1 MALDS
6 TEYLIH
12 TLNVALDDLRDRM
25 RWEAARNEPDNHYHY
40 VVNYKCNKD
49 NCAGVDP
56 VLAVYVILQDQV
68 DIIEDEFSGHILSA
82 RHIP

>member
-12 TLNVALDDLRDRM
+12 SLNVALDNLRDRM
-25 RWEAARNEPDNHYHY
+25 KWEAKRDEPENHYHY
-40 VVNYKCNKD
+40 VVKYKCNKD

-56 VLAVYVILQDQV
+56 VLAVYVILQDQL
-68 DIIEDEFSGHILSA
+68 DILEDEFPGHILSA
-82 RHIP
+82 QHIP